1 MVELDHDI
9 AAVWQTILGGDAK
22 WLGERIVTF
31 DLTVE
36 SAKAELAS
44 DSQAIHDRAFR
55 TILKNRVY
63 HGGIMAHGSSMIRY
77 GENGKGIKSRWYA
90 STLQRRIEDIDG
102 VRQHIEFIEG
112 NGLPVM
118 EQFAKQKDVAVFID
132 PPYTAAGKKAGS
144 RLYRH
149 SELDHEHL
157 FQLAA
162 SLRGDFLMTY
172 DDADGVKEMAARHG
186 FDTEL
191 IAMKNT
197 HHAKMTELLIGK
209 DLSWARRIGSK
220 VKQSMLFE

>member
-1 MVELDHDI
+1 
-9 AAVWQTILGGDAK
+9 
-22 WLGERIVTF
+22 
-31 DLTVE
+31 
-36 SAKAELAS
+36 
-44 DSQAIHDRAFR
+44 
-55 TILKNRVY
+55 
-63 HGGIMAHGSSMIRY
+63 MAHGSSMIRY

-118 EQFAKQKDVAVFID
+118 ERFAKQKSVAVFID

-149 SELDHEHL
+149 SELDHERL
-157 FQLAA
+157 FEIAA

-209 DLSWARRIGSK
+209 DLSWARRSDSK
-220 VKQSMLFE
+220 TKQSMLFE